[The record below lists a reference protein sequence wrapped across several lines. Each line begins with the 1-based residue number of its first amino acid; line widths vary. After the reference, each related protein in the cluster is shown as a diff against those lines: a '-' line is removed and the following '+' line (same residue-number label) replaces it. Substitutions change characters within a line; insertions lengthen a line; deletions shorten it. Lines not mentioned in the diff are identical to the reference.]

1 MTNEDDIAF
10 LENFRAQ
17 IDAFL
22 VAGEAPTQDPLWG
35 GRNLLK
41 MKDAMKDPTFRALR
55 QDINRMKGRAAQIL
69 ERLSIGCTFKQY
81 PPPAVGGP
89 TLKIPL
95 FDLIVEN
102 RSVHTL
108 DGTVFTDKIDEAI
121 GRLQSEEASTPT
133 GTATPVFAAND
144 LAAAIEFY
152 RDTLKFECR
161 QHAGTAKFAIVGRDT
176 ARILLSTD
184 SNMRPGRAF
193 VETRD
198 PALLAN
204 EFAAKGLALRDTAD
218 GALTGFEITDPDGNI
233 LIFGNID

>member
-1 MTNEDDIAF
+1 MAADDDIAF
-10 LENFRAQ
+10 LESFRSQ

-41 MKDAMKDPTFRALR
+41 IKEAMKNPVFRALR
-55 QDINRMKGRAAQIL
+55 QKINRMKGRAAQIL
-69 ERLSIGCTFKQY
+69 ERLSIGCTFEQY

-89 TLKIPL
+89 TIKIPL
-95 FDLIVEN
+95 FDLITEN

-121 GRLQSEEASTPT
+121 GRLQSEEASISIE
-133 GTATPVFAAND
+133 TAMPIFATKD
-144 LAAAIEFY
+144 LTAAIVFY
-152 RDTLKFECR
+152 RDTLRFECR
-161 QHAGTAKFAIVGRDT
+161 RHIGNTKFAVVARDT

-184 SNMRPGRAF
+184 AGIHPGRVF

-198 PALLAN
+198 PVLLAG
-204 EFAAKGLALRDTAD
+204 EFSANGLALRDTTNSPS
-218 GALTGFEITDPDGNI
+218 TGFEIIDPDGNT
-233 LIFGNID
+233 LIFGNIE